1 MHDTLLLNKISEELD
16 KYCSETKISKLTKII
31 INVNK
36 SSHIN
41 AQNIAQ
47 YLKSYNK
54 DTVDSFTNI
63 QVEIEELP
71 DQIAII
77 KRVEGEMAD

>member
-36 SSHIN
+36 NSHIN

-63 QVEIEELP
+63 EVQIEDLP
-71 DQIAII
+71 DQMAII

>member
-1 MHDTLLLNKISEELD
+1 MHDTILLNKISEELER
-16 KYCSETKISKLTKII
+16 YCSETKISKLTKII

-36 SSHIN
+36 NSHIN

-54 DTVDSFTNI
+54 NTVDSFTNI
-63 QVEIEELP
+63 EVEIEDLP
-71 DQIAII
+71 DQMAII
-77 KRVEGEMAD
+77 KRVEGETAE